1 MGVFAAVNDLGGAV
15 GPLVAYALAATVGL
29 AAAYG
34 LSCLLM
40 LAALAVAAFRA
51 ATARPAHA

>member
-1 MGVFAAVNDLGGAV
+1 MGVSAVNDLGGAV